1 MGIIINSNLTT
12 PGDFG
17 FWPTHSAGYR
27 SADHWERISCHGRWP
42 RDPDR
47 RTPPTQKMVDFVAF
61 SLGEVEALE
70 HVAWSDESPMG
81 SMTQAT

>member
-1 MGIIINSNLTT
+1 
-12 PGDFG
+12 
-17 FWPTHSAGYR
+17 
-27 SADHWERISCHGRWP
+27 
-42 RDPDR
+42 
-47 RTPPTQKMVDFVAF
+47 MVDFVAF